1 MTTRFNL
8 TIILLIVGMSWGLT
22 APLSKIAVSTGH
34 HYLGLLIWQIIIMIL
49 SLGLIQIFRKK
60 KLPLKLNCFWRY
72 VVVAL
77 LGTILPNSIMYK
89 AYFHLQSGIMS
100 ILVSIVPMIAFL
112 LVLVLQMEK
121 FEIRR
126 FLGVLFG
133 IFAIILIV
141 FPKLDLG
148 YLGEVGW
155 ILLALLSPLCY
166 AIEGVWINKIGIA
179 KLDPIEVILGA
190 SILGFFIL
198 MPIVALNGYWITPYR
213 VWGPAEFAITASS
226 LIHSIIYISYI
237 WLIGKAGVI
246 FASQVSYIYTASGIG
261 FSIILL
267 GEGYSLFV
275 WAAVILM
282 LMGLMTVSYTH
293 LRAHETDS

>member
-8 TIILLIVGMSWGLT
+8 TIILLIVGVSWGLT
-22 APLSKIAVSTGH
+22 APLSKISVSTGH

-60 KLPLKLNCFWRY
+60 KLPLNLNCFWRY
-72 VVVAL
+72 VLVAL

-112 LVLVLQMEK
+112 LVLVLKMEK
-121 FEIRR
+121 FKIRR

-226 LIHSIIYISYI
+226 LIHSLIYISYI

-267 GEGYSLFV
+267 GEGYSLLV

-282 LMGLMTVSYTH
+282 LMGLMMVRPSRRSS
-293 LRAHETDS
+293 LS

>member
-1 MTTRFNL
+1 MTIRFNL
-8 TIILLIVGMSWGLT
+8 TLILLIVGVSWGLT

-60 KLPLKLNCFWRY
+60 KLPLNLNCFWRY
-72 VVVAL
+72 VLVAL

-148 YLGEVGW
+148 YIGEVGW

-166 AIEGVWINKIGIA
+166 AIEGVWINNIGIA

-267 GEGYSLFV
+267 GEGYSFL
-275 WAAVILM
+275 L
-282 LMGLMTVSYTH
+282 LGGRTV
-293 LRAHETDS
+293 

>member
-8 TIILLIVGMSWGLT
+8 TIILLIVGVSWGLT

-60 KLPLKLNCFWRY
+60 KLPLNLNCFWRY

-226 LIHSIIYISYI
+226 LIHSLIYISYI

-282 LMGLMTVSYTH
+282 LMGLMMVRPSRGSS
-293 LRAHETDS
+293 LS

>member
-1 MTTRFNL
+1 MTARFNL
-8 TIILLIVGMSWGLT
+8 TLILLIVGVSWGLT

-60 KLPLKLNCFWRY
+60 KLPLNLNCFWRY
-72 VVVAL
+72 VLVAL

-148 YLGEVGW
+148 YVGEVGW

-213 VWGPAEFAITASS
+213 VWGPAEFAITSSS

-282 LMGLMTVSYTH
+282 LMGLMMVRPSRRSS
-293 LRAHETDS
+293 LS

>member
-1 MTTRFNL
+1 MTARFNL
-8 TIILLIVGMSWGLT
+8 TLILLIVGVSWGLT

-60 KLPLKLNCFWRY
+60 KLPLNLNCFWRY
-72 VVVAL
+72 VLVAL

-112 LVLVLQMEK
+112 LVVVLQMEK

-148 YLGEVGW
+148 YIGEVGW
-155 ILLALLSPLCY
+155 IVLALLSPLCY

-198 MPIVALNGYWITPYR
+198 MPIVALNGYWVTPYR
-213 VWGPAEFAITASS
+213 VWGPAEFAITLSS

-282 LMGLMTVSYTH
+282 LMGLMMVRPSRRSS
-293 LRAHETDS
+293 LS

>member
-1 MTTRFNL
+1 MTARFNL
-8 TIILLIVGMSWGLT
+8 TLILLIVGVSWGLT

-60 KLPLKLNCFWRY
+60 KLPLNLNCFWRY
-72 VVVAL
+72 VLVAL

-112 LVLVLQMEK
+112 LVLVLKMEK

-213 VWGPAEFAITASS
+213 VWGPAEFAITLSS

-282 LMGLMTVSYTH
+282 LMGLMMVRPSRRSS
-293 LRAHETDS
+293 LS

>member
-8 TIILLIVGMSWGLT
+8 TIILLIVGVIWGLT

-60 KLPLKLNCFWRY
+60 KLPLNLNCFWRY
-72 VVVAL
+72 VLVAL

-148 YLGEVGW
+148 YFGEVGW

-198 MPIVALNGYWITPYR
+198 IPIVALNGYWVTPYR
-213 VWGPAEFAITASS
+213 VWGPAEFAITLSS

-275 WAAVILM
+275 WVAVILM
-282 LMGLMTVSYTH
+282 LMGLMMVRPSRRSS
-293 LRAHETDS
+293 LS

>member
-1 MTTRFNL
+1 
-8 TIILLIVGMSWGLT
+8 
-22 APLSKIAVSTGH
+22 
-34 HYLGLLIWQIIIMIL
+34 MIL

-60 KLPLKLNCFWRY
+60 KLPLNLNCFWRY
-72 VVVAL
+72 VLVAL

-148 YLGEVGW
+148 YIGEVGW

-213 VWGPAEFAITASS
+213 IWGPAEFAITASS
-226 LIHSIIYISYI
+226 LIHSLIYISYI

-282 LMGLMTVSYTH
+282 LMGLMMVRPSRRSS
-293 LRAHETDS
+293 LS

>member
-1 MTTRFNL
+1 MTARFNL
-8 TIILLIVGMSWGLT
+8 TLILLIVGVSWGLT

-60 KLPLKLNCFWRY
+60 KLPLNLNCFWRY
-72 VVVAL
+72 VLVAL

-112 LVLVLQMEK
+112 LVLVLKMEK

-148 YLGEVGW
+148 YVGEVGW

-213 VWGPAEFAITASS
+213 VWGPAEFAITSSS
-226 LIHSIIYISYI
+226 LIHSIIYVSYI

-282 LMGLMTVSYTH
+282 LMGLMMVRPSRRSS
-293 LRAHETDS
+293 LS

>member
-8 TIILLIVGMSWGLT
+8 TIILLIVGVSWGLT

-60 KLPLKLNCFWRY
+60 KLPLNLNCFWRY
-72 VVVAL
+72 VLVAL

-112 LVLVLQMEK
+112 LVLVLKMEK

-179 KLDPIEVILGA
+179 KLDPIEIILGA

-213 VWGPAEFAITASS
+213 VWGPAEFAITLSS

-282 LMGLMTVSYTH
+282 LMGLMMVRPSRRSS
-293 LRAHETDS
+293 LS

>member
-8 TIILLIVGMSWGLT
+8 TIILLIVGVSWGLT

-60 KLPLKLNCFWRY
+60 KLPLNLNCFWRY
-72 VVVAL
+72 VLVAL

-226 LIHSIIYISYI
+226 LIHS
-237 WLIGKAGVI
+237 LI
-246 FASQVSYIYTASGIG
+246 
-261 FSIILL
+261 
-267 GEGYSLFV
+267 
-275 WAAVILM
+275 
-282 LMGLMTVSYTH
+282 
-293 LRAHETDS
+293 

>member
-1 MTTRFNL
+1 MTARFNL
-8 TIILLIVGMSWGLT
+8 TLILLIVGVSWGLT

-60 KLPLKLNCFWRY
+60 KLPLNLNCFWRY
-72 VVVAL
+72 VLVAL

-198 MPIVALNGYWITPYR
+198 MPIVALNAYWITPYR

-282 LMGLMTVSYTH
+282 LMGLMMVRPSRRSS
-293 LRAHETDS
+293 LS

>member
-1 MTTRFNL
+1 MTARFNL
-8 TIILLIVGMSWGLT
+8 TLILLIVGVSWGLT

-60 KLPLKLNCFWRY
+60 KLPLNLNCFWRY
-72 VVVAL
+72 VLVAL

-148 YLGEVGW
+148 YIGEVGW

-179 KLDPIEVILGA
+179 KLDPIEIILGA

-198 MPIVALNGYWITPYR
+198 IPIVALNGYWVTPYR
-213 VWGPAEFAITASS
+213 VWGPAEFAITLSS

-282 LMGLMTVSYTH
+282 LMGLMMVRPSRRSS
-293 LRAHETDS
+293 LS

>member
-8 TIILLIVGMSWGLT
+8 TIILLIVGVSWGLT

-34 HYLGLLIWQIIIMIL
+34 HYLGLLIWQISIMIL

-60 KLPLKLNCFWRY
+60 KLPLNLNCFWRY
-72 VVVAL
+72 VLVAL

-148 YLGEVGW
+148 YLVEVGW

-213 VWGPAEFAITASS
+213 VWGPAEFAITLSS

-282 LMGLMTVSYTH
+282 LMGLMMVRPS
-293 LRAHETDS
+293 RRSSSS

>member
-282 LMGLMTVSYTH
+282 LMGLMMVRPS
-293 LRAHETDS
+293 R

>member
-1 MTTRFNL
+1 MTARFNL
-8 TIILLIVGMSWGLT
+8 TLILLIVGVSWGLT

-60 KLPLKLNCFWRY
+60 KLPLNLNCFWRY
-72 VVVAL
+72 VLVAL

-148 YLGEVGW
+148 YIGEVGW

-179 KLDPIEVILGA
+179 KLDPIEIILGA

-198 MPIVALNGYWITPYR
+198 MPIVALNGYWVTPYR
-213 VWGPAEFAITASS
+213 VWGPVEFAITLSS

-282 LMGLMTVSYTH
+282 LMGLMMVRPSRRSS
-293 LRAHETDS
+293 LS

>member
-8 TIILLIVGMSWGLT
+8 TLILLIVGVSWGLT

-60 KLPLKLNCFWRY
+60 KLPLNLNCFWRY
-72 VVVAL
+72 VLVAL

-148 YLGEVGW
+148 YIGEVGW

-282 LMGLMTVSYTH
+282 LMGLMMVRPSRRSS
-293 LRAHETDS
+293 LS

>member
-1 MTTRFNL
+1 MTARFNL
-8 TIILLIVGMSWGLT
+8 TLILLIVGVSWGLT

-60 KLPLKLNCFWRY
+60 KLPLNLNCFWRY
-72 VVVAL
+72 VLVAL

-226 LIHSIIYISYI
+226 LIHSLIYISYI

-267 GEGYSLFV
+267 GEGYPLFV

-282 LMGLMTVSYTH
+282 LMGLMMVRPSRRSS
-293 LRAHETDS
+293 LS

>member
-8 TIILLIVGMSWGLT
+8 TIILLIVGVSWGLT

-148 YLGEVGW
+148 YIGEVGW

-226 LIHSIIYISYI
+226 LIHSLIYISYI

-267 GEGYSLFV
+267 GEGYPLFV

-282 LMGLMTVSYTH
+282 LMGLMMVRPSRRSS
-293 LRAHETDS
+293 LS

>member
-8 TIILLIVGMSWGLT
+8 TIILLIVGVSWGLT

-60 KLPLKLNCFWRY
+60 KLPLNLNCFWRY

-213 VWGPAEFAITASS
+213 VWGPAEFAITSSS

-282 LMGLMTVSYTH
+282 LMGLMMVRPSRRSS
-293 LRAHETDS
+293 LS

>member
-1 MTTRFNL
+1 MTARFNL
-8 TIILLIVGMSWGLT
+8 TIILLIVGVSWGLT

-60 KLPLKLNCFWRY
+60 KLPLNLNCFWRY
-72 VVVAL
+72 VLVAL

-112 LVLVLQMEK
+112 LVLVLKMEK

-226 LIHSIIYISYI
+226 LIHSLIYISYI

-267 GEGYSLFV
+267 GEGYPLFV

-282 LMGLMTVSYTH
+282 LMGLMMVRPSRRSS
-293 LRAHETDS
+293 LS

>member
-8 TIILLIVGMSWGLT
+8 TIILLIVGVSWGLT

-148 YLGEVGW
+148 YIGEVGW

-282 LMGLMTVSYTH
+282 LMGLMMVRPSRRSS
-293 LRAHETDS
+293 LS

>member
-1 MTTRFNL
+1 MTARFNL
-8 TIILLIVGMSWGLT
+8 TLILLIVGVSWGLT

-60 KLPLKLNCFWRY
+60 KLPLNLNCFWRY

-141 FPKLDLG
+141 FSKLDLG

-282 LMGLMTVSYTH
+282 LMGLMMVRPSRRSS
-293 LRAHETDS
+293 LS

>member
-1 MTTRFNL
+1 MTARFNL
-8 TIILLIVGMSWGLT
+8 TLILLIVGVSWGLT

-148 YLGEVGW
+148 YIGEVGW

-198 MPIVALNGYWITPYR
+198 MPIVALNGYWVTPYR
-213 VWGPAEFAITASS
+213 VWGPAEFAITLSS

-246 FASQVSYIYTASGIG
+246 FASQVSYIYTC
-261 FSIILL
+261 LL
-267 GEGYSLFV
+267 
-275 WAAVILM
+275 
-282 LMGLMTVSYTH
+282 YTSPSP
-293 LRAHETDS
+293 RD

>member
-8 TIILLIVGMSWGLT
+8 TIILLIVGVSWGLT

-60 KLPLKLNCFWRY
+60 KLPLNLNCFWRY
-72 VVVAL
+72 VLVAL

-112 LVLVLQMEK
+112 LVLVLKMEK

-213 VWGPAEFAITASS
+213 VWGPAEFAITLSS

-282 LMGLMTVSYTH
+282 LMGLMMVRPSRRSS
-293 LRAHETDS
+293 LS

>member
-1 MTTRFNL
+1 MTARFNL
-8 TIILLIVGMSWGLT
+8 TLILLIVGVSWGLT

-60 KLPLKLNCFWRY
+60 KLPLNLNCFWRY
-72 VVVAL
+72 VLVAL

-112 LVLVLQMEK
+112 LVLVLKMEK

-148 YLGEVGW
+148 YIGEVGW

-226 LIHSIIYISYI
+226 LIHSLIYISYI

-282 LMGLMTVSYTH
+282 LMGLMMVRPSRRSS
-293 LRAHETDS
+293 LS

>member
-8 TIILLIVGMSWGLT
+8 TIILLIVGVSWGLT

-34 HYLGLLIWQIIIMIL
+34 HYLGLLIWQISIMIL

-60 KLPLKLNCFWRY
+60 KLPLNLNCFWRY
-72 VVVAL
+72 VLVAL
-77 LGTILPNSIMYK
+77 LGTILPSSIMYK

-112 LVLVLQMEK
+112 LVLVLKMEK

-148 YLGEVGW
+148 YIGEVGW

-226 LIHSIIYISYI
+226 LIHSLIYISYI

-282 LMGLMTVSYTH
+282 LMGLMMVRPSRRSS
-293 LRAHETDS
+293 LS

>member
-1 MTTRFNL
+1 MTARFNL
-8 TIILLIVGMSWGLT
+8 TLILLIVGVSWGLT

-60 KLPLKLNCFWRY
+60 KLPLNLNCFWRY
-72 VVVAL
+72 VLVAL

-148 YLGEVGW
+148 YIGEVSW

-282 LMGLMTVSYTH
+282 LMGLMMVMPSRRSS
-293 LRAHETDS
+293 LS

>member
-8 TIILLIVGMSWGLT
+8 TIILLIVGVSWGLT

-60 KLPLKLNCFWRY
+60 KLPLNLNCFWRY
-72 VVVAL
+72 VLVAL

-112 LVLVLQMEK
+112 LVLVLKMEK

-226 LIHSIIYISYI
+226 LIHSLIYISYI

-282 LMGLMTVSYTH
+282 LLGLMMVRPSRRSS
-293 LRAHETDS
+293 LS

>member
-8 TIILLIVGMSWGLT
+8 TIILLIVGVSWGLT

-60 KLPLKLNCFWRY
+60 KLPLNLNCFWRY

-226 LIHSIIYISYI
+226 LIHSLIYISYI

-282 LMGLMTVSYTH
+282 LMGLMMVRPSRRSS
-293 LRAHETDS
+293 LS

>member
-1 MTTRFNL
+1 MTIRFNL
-8 TIILLIVGMSWGLT
+8 TLILLIVGVSWGLT

-60 KLPLKLNCFWRY
+60 KLPLNLNCFWRY

-213 VWGPAEFAITASS
+213 VWGPAEFAITSSS

-282 LMGLMTVSYTH
+282 LMGLMMVRPSRRSS
-293 LRAHETDS
+293 LS

>member
-1 MTTRFNL
+1 MTARFNL
-8 TIILLIVGMSWGLT
+8 TLILLIVGVSWGLT

-49 SLGLIQIFRKK
+49 SLGLIQIIRKK
-60 KLPLKLNCFWRY
+60 KLPLNLNCFWRY
-72 VVVAL
+72 VLVAL

-112 LVLVLQMEK
+112 LVLVLKMEK

-226 LIHSIIYISYI
+226 LIHSLIYISYI

-282 LMGLMTVSYTH
+282 LMGLMMVRPSRRSS
-293 LRAHETDS
+293 LS

>member
-1 MTTRFNL
+1 MTIRFNL
-8 TIILLIVGMSWGLT
+8 TLILLIVGVSWGLT
-22 APLSKIAVSTGH
+22 APLSKMAVSTGH
-34 HYLGLLIWQIIIMIL
+34 HYLGLLIWQIIIMIF

-60 KLPLKLNCFWRY
+60 KLPLNLNCFWRY
-72 VVVAL
+72 IVVAL

-148 YLGEVGW
+148 
-155 ILLALLSPLCY
+155 
-166 AIEGVWINKIGIA
+166 
-179 KLDPIEVILGA
+179 
-190 SILGFFIL
+190 
-198 MPIVALNGYWITPYR
+198 
-213 VWGPAEFAITASS
+213 
-226 LIHSIIYISYI
+226 
-237 WLIGKAGVI
+237 
-246 FASQVSYIYTASGIG
+246 
-261 FSIILL
+261 
-267 GEGYSLFV
+267 
-275 WAAVILM
+275 
-282 LMGLMTVSYTH
+282 
-293 LRAHETDS
+293 

>member
-8 TIILLIVGMSWGLT
+8 TIILLIVGVSWGLT

-60 KLPLKLNCFWRY
+60 KLPLNLNCFWRY
-72 VVVAL
+72 VLVAL

-226 LIHSIIYISYI
+226 LIHSLIYISYI

-267 GEGYSLFV
+267 GEGYPLFV

-282 LMGLMTVSYTH
+282 LMGLMMVRPSRRSS
-293 LRAHETDS
+293 LS

>member
-1 MTTRFNL
+1 MTARFNL
-8 TIILLIVGMSWGLT
+8 TLILLIVGVSWGLT

-60 KLPLKLNCFWRY
+60 KLPLNLNCFWRY
-72 VVVAL
+72 VLVAL

-112 LVLVLQMEK
+112 LVVVLQMEK

-148 YLGEVGW
+148 YIGEVGW

-198 MPIVALNGYWITPYR
+198 IPIVALNGYWVTPYR
-213 VWGPAEFAITASS
+213 VWGPAEFAITLSS

-282 LMGLMTVSYTH
+282 LMGLMMVRPSRRSS
-293 LRAHETDS
+293 LS

>member
-1 MTTRFNL
+1 MTARFNL
-8 TIILLIVGMSWGLT
+8 TLILLIVGVSWGLT

-60 KLPLKLNCFWRY
+60 KLPLNLNCFWRY

-226 LIHSIIYISYI
+226 LIHSLIYISYI

-282 LMGLMTVSYTH
+282 LMGLMMVRPS
-293 LRAHETDS
+293 R